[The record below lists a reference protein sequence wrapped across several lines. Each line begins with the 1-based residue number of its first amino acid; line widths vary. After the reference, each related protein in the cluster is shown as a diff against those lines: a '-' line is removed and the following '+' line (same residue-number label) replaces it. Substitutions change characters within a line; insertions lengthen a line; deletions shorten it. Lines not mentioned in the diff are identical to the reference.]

1 MKNNMVDLSLD
12 NAAAAGGNVLE
23 RLLAANMDVN
33 ALRTN
38 GLLQDREWKE
48 MDDVV
53 IKTTRQRLVAV
64 GDLITKGLRK
74 QLTNAMGTM
83 VYEWETMDH
92 MEGAGISMDGM
103 SDTDN
108 EHVNF
113 GLDSVPLPLVHKNF
127 QIGIRALAASRGRGE
142 SLDTIQIA
150 QASQIVAETNE
161 TILFKGI
168 ENFSYGSG
176 KVYGYTTAPN
186 RSLFTITKSWKDA
199 TKTGAEMLKDVQD
212 MLTLAASKRFYGPFT
227 LYVPATDS
235 YHLDDDYKANG
246 DTTVRERILK
256 LNGVANIVISD
267 FLPTDNLVLVQLTS
281 DVIDIIEGFQPRVI
295 EWQSGGGLMSKFK
308 VMSMLVPRIKSDYA
322 GRCGVVHGK
331 V

>member
-168 ENFSYGSG
+168 EF
-176 KVYGYTTAPN
+176 
-186 RSLFTITKSWKDA
+186 F
-199 TKTGAEMLKDVQD
+199 
-212 MLTLAASKRFYGPFT
+212 
-227 LYVPATDS
+227 
-235 YHLDDDYKANG
+235 
-246 DTTVRERILK
+246 
-256 LNGVANIVISD
+256 
-267 FLPTDNLVLVQLTS
+267 
-281 DVIDIIEGFQPRVI
+281 
-295 EWQSGGGLMSKFK
+295 
-308 VMSMLVPRIKSDYA
+308 
-322 GRCGVVHGK
+322 
-331 V
+331 